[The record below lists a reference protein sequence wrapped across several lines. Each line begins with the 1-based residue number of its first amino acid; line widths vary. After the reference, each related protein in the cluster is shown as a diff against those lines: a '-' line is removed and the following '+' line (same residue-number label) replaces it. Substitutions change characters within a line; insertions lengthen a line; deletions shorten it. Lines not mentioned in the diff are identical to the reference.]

1 MEGNSMADL
10 ASRLGRAR
18 ELHLESRWAEACD
31 EFAAADRLE
40 PLTAEDLERFA
51 EAAQVLGRGEEAVKT
66 LRRAYEAREAA
77 SEFDR
82 AVTTAFWLWQ
92 ALIMNREYARANG
105 WVAQV
110 RRLAR
115 ERFAS
120 QEGPAQER
128 PPQALPAHVYRPVP
142 MDDNGWLL
150 VTDAYALIGLADY
163 EAAVQLLARAAQVA
177 SHQGQTDLVVF
188 ATTVWGRA
196 LIKAGRL
203 QDGLSR
209 LDEAMLSVINRDT
222 SPRATSL
229 MYCSAIATCHEAHE
243 FARAREWTLALGTWL
258 DSLPQLSGAYFGN
271 CRIYRSRLMR
281 LCGAWGEAVD
291 EVAVVCDDLGGGY
304 GQLVAGHAFYE
315 LGEMYRLLGNPEA
328 EEAYRRAGEYGAPTQ
343 PGLAL
348 LRLAQ
353 DDIETAVGGIRRALT
368 ETTGR
373 LERLELLTA
382 GVTVMLAAGDLDAA
396 RAAVAELD
404 LIAQVYDT
412 SAVQIEVAAARGAV
426 ALAEGDAAT
435 ALPLLRSAARWW
447 REIEAPHTVATLSV
461 LIALAC
467 RSLGDEEA
475 AQLEL
480 ESARAT
486 FAHLGARPDLHRVE
500 RLMHPAQVVGLHGLS
515 AREIE
520 VLRLIA
526 AGKTNHAIATE
537 LFLSERTVHR
547 HVSNIFDKLGVHSRA
562 AAVSYGIRHRLVD
575 AGIL

>member
-1 MEGNSMADL
+1 MEGTSMADV
-10 ASRLGRAR
+10 ASPLGRAR
-18 ELHLESRWAEACD
+18 ELHLESRWAEACE

-51 EAAQVLGRGEEAVKT
+51 EAAQVLGRGEEAVKI
-66 LRRAYEAREAA
+66 LRRAYEARVAA
-77 SEFDR
+77 GDFDW

-110 RRLAR
+110 RRLAQ
-115 ERFAS
+115 ERLA
-120 QEGPAQER
+120 QEGPAQEH
-128 PPQALPAHVYRPVP
+128 PAPALPAHVTRPVP
-142 MDDNGWLL
+142 MEDNGWLL
-150 VTDAYALIGLADY
+150 VTDAYALIGLTDY
-163 EAAVQLLARAAQVA
+163 EAAVQLLARAAQLA
-177 SHQGQTDLVVF
+177 SRSGQTDLVAF

-203 QDGLSR
+203 KDGLSR
-209 LDEAMLSVINRDT
+209 LDEAMLSVIDRDT

-229 MYCSAIATCHEAHE
+229 LYCSAIATCHEAHE
-243 FARAREWTLALGTWL
+243 FARAREWTLALGAWL
-258 DSLPQLSGAYFGN
+258 DSLAQLGGAYLGN
-271 CRIYRSRLMR
+271 CRVYRSRLMR
-281 LCGAWGEAVD
+281 LCGAWGDAVD
-291 EVAVVCDDLGGGY
+291 EVAVVCDDLSGGY

-315 LGEMYRLLGNPEA
+315 LAEMYRLLGNPEA
-328 EEAYRRAGEYGAPTQ
+328 ENAYRRASEYGAPTQ

-353 DDIETAVGGIRRALT
+353 DDIETALVGIRRALT
-368 ETTGR
+368 ETTGP

-382 GVTVMLAAGDLDAA
+382 GVTVMVAAGDFDAA
-396 RAAVAELD
+396 RAAVDELA

-412 SAVQIEVAAARGAV
+412 AAVRTEVAAARGAV

-435 ALPLLRSAARWW
+435 ALPLLRSAAQWW
-447 REIEAPHTVATLSV
+447 REIEAPHAVATLTV

-467 RSLGDEEA
+467 RSLSDEEA

-480 ESARAT
+480 EYARAT
-486 FAHLGARPDLHRVE
+486 FTRLGARPDLHRVE
-500 RLMHPAQVVGLHGLS
+500 RLIHPAQAVGSHGLS

-520 VLRLIA
+520 VLKLIA
-526 AGKTNHAIATE
+526 AGRTNHAIATE
-537 LFLSERTVHR
+537 LFLSDRTVHR
-547 HVSNIFDKLGVHSRA
+547 HVSNIFDKLGVRSRA
-562 AAVSYGIRHRLVD
+562 AAVSYGVRHHLVD

>member
-1 MEGNSMADL
+1 MADL
-10 ASRLGRAR
+10 ASGLGRAR
-18 ELHLESRWAEACD
+18 ELHLESRWAEACE
-31 EFAAADRLE
+31 EFVAADRLE

-51 EAAQVLGRGEEAVKT
+51 EAAQVLGRGEEAVKI
-66 LRRAYEAREAA
+66 LRRAYEARVAA
-77 SEFDR
+77 GEFDR

-92 ALIMNREYARANG
+92 ALIINREYARANG

-110 RRLAR
+110 RRLAQ
-115 ERFAS
+115 ERFA

-128 PPQALPAHVYRPVP
+128 PAQALPAHVNPP
-142 MDDNGWLL
+142 GSMADDGWLL

-163 EAAVQLLARAAQVA
+163 EAAAQLLARAAQLA
-177 SHQGQTDLVVF
+177 SRSGQTDLVAF

-203 QDGLSR
+203 KDGLSR
-209 LDEAMLSVINRDT
+209 LDEAMLSVIDRDT

-229 MYCSAIATCHEAHE
+229 LYCSAIATCHEAHE
-243 FARAREWTLALGTWL
+243 FARAREWTLALGAWL
-258 DSLPQLSGAYFGN
+258 DSLAQLGGAYFGN

-281 LCGAWGEAVD
+281 LCGSWDEAVD
-291 EVAVVCDDLGGGY
+291 EVAVVCDDLSGGY

-328 EEAYRRAGEYGAPTQ
+328 DDAYRRAGKYGGPTQ

-353 DDIETAVGGIRRALT
+353 DDIEPAVVGIRRALT

-396 RAAVAELD
+396 QAAVDELA

-412 SAVQIEVAAARGAV
+412 AAVQTEVAAARGAV

-447 REIEAPHTVATLSV
+447 REIEAPYAVATLTV

-486 FAHLGARPDLHRVE
+486 FTRLGARPDLYRVE
-500 RLMHPAQVVGLHGLS
+500 RLIHPAQPAGLHGLS
-515 AREIE
+515 AREIQ

-526 AGKTNHAIATE
+526 AGRTNHAIATE

-547 HVSNIFDKLGVHSRA
+547 HVSNIFDKLGVRSRA
-562 AAVSYGIRHRLVD
+562 AAASYGIRHHLVD
-575 AGIL
+575 TGIL

>member
-1 MEGNSMADL
+1 MEGTSMADA
-10 ASRLGRAR
+10 ASPLGRAR
-18 ELHLESRWAEACD
+18 ELHLESRWAEACE

-40 PLTAEDLERFA
+40 PLTAEDLEKFA
-51 EAAQVLGRGEEAVKT
+51 EAAQVLGRGEEAVKI
-66 LRRAYEAREAA
+66 LRRAYEARVAA
-77 SEFDR
+77 GDFDW

-110 RRLAR
+110 RRLAQ
-115 ERFAS
+115 ERLA
-120 QEGPAQER
+120 QEGPAQED
-128 PPQALPAHVYRPVP
+128 PAPALPADVTRPVP
-142 MDDNGWLL
+142 MEDNGWLL
-150 VTDAYALIGLADY
+150 VTDAYALIGLTDY
-163 EAAVQLLARAAQVA
+163 EAAVQLLARAAQLA
-177 SHQGQTDLVVF
+177 SRSGQTDLVAF

-203 QDGLSR
+203 KDGLSR
-209 LDEAMLSVINRDT
+209 LDEAMLSVIDRDT
-222 SPRATSL
+222 SARATSL
-229 MYCSAIATCHEAHE
+229 LYCSAIATCHEAHE
-243 FARAREWTLALGTWL
+243 FARAREWTLALGAWL
-258 DSLPQLSGAYFGN
+258 DSLAQLGGAYLGN
-271 CRIYRSRLMR
+271 CRVYRSRLMR
-281 LCGAWGEAVD
+281 LCGAWGDAVD
-291 EVAVVCDDLGGGY
+291 EVALVCDDLSGGY

-328 EEAYRRAGEYGAPTQ
+328 EDAYRRASEYGAPTQ

-353 DDIETAVGGIRRALT
+353 DDVETALVGIRRALT
-368 ETTGR
+368 ETTR
-373 LERLELLTA
+373 PLERLELLTA
-382 GVTVMLAAGDLDAA
+382 GVTVMVAAGDFDAA
-396 RAAVAELD
+396 RAAVDELA

-412 SAVQIEVAAARGAV
+412 AAVRTEVAAARGAV

-435 ALPLLRSAARWW
+435 ALPLLRSAAQWW
-447 REIEAPHTVATLSV
+447 REIEAPHAVATLAV

-486 FAHLGARPDLHRVE
+486 FTRLGARPDLHRVE
-500 RLMHPAQVVGLHGLS
+500 SLMHPAQAVGSHGLS

-520 VLRLIA
+520 VLKLIA
-526 AGKTNHAIATE
+526 AGRTNRAIATE

-547 HVSNIFDKLGVHSRA
+547 HVSNIFDKLGVRSRA
-562 AAVSYGIRHRLVD
+562 AAVSYGVRHHLVD
-575 AGIL
+575 VGIL

>member
-1 MEGNSMADL
+1 MADL

-18 ELHLESRWAEACD
+18 ELHLESRWAEACE

-51 EAAQVLGRGEEAVKT
+51 EAAQVLGQGEEAVKI
-66 LRRAYEAREAA
+66 LRRAYETRAA
-77 SEFDR
+77 AGDLDR
-82 AVTTAFWLWQ
+82 AVTTAFWIWQ

-110 RRLAR
+110 RRLVR
-115 ERFAS
+115 ERFA

-128 PPQALPAHVYRPVP
+128 PQQALPAPVYPAVP
-142 MDDNGWLL
+142 MDNNGWLL
-150 VTDAYALIGLADY
+150 ITDAYALIGLADY
-163 EAAVQLLARAAQVA
+163 EAAVQLLARATEVA
-177 SHQGQTDLVVF
+177 SHQGQTDLVAF

-209 LDEAMLSVINRDT
+209 LDEAMLSVIERET
-222 SPRATSL
+222 SPRVTSL

-243 FARAREWTLALGTWL
+243 VARAREWTLALGTWL
-258 DSLPQLSGAYFGN
+258 DSLPQLGGAYLGN

-304 GQLVAGHAFYE
+304 GELVAGHAFYE
-315 LGEMYRLLGNPEA
+315 LGEVYRLLGKPEA

-353 DDIETAVGGIRRALT
+353 DDIETAVVGIRRALT

-382 GVTVMLAAGDLDAA
+382 GVTVMLAAGDLEAA
-396 RAAVAELD
+396 RATVDELD

-412 SAVQIEVAAARGAV
+412 SAVQMEVAAARGAV
-426 ALAEGDAAT
+426 VLAEGDAAT

-480 ESARAT
+480 ESARTT

-500 RLMHPAQVVGLHGLS
+500 RLMHPAQPVGLHGLS

-547 HVSNIFDKLGVHSRA
+547 HVSNIFDKLGVHSRT
-562 AAVSYGIRHRLVD
+562 AAVSYGIRHHLVD